1 VQQFGGFDTITVHD
15 GTAPGV
21 DSTLMSYLPHA
32 VYNYY
37 QNGGRQCWIVRV
49 CPAATNAR
57 GVVATKAVADVTTPT
72 AGSSFTCN
80 ADGAGKWGNDLVV
93 RVAQQTLDASTPPK
107 LIFSLTV
114 SRFSDSTLLETFS
127 NLSMTGVPGTR
138 PVLAAIND
146 PLAGSRYINV
156 VMGTNVDPAAG
167 SYQLAA
173 GVDPGTPAAGDLTT
187 QAVIDAMRVIDS
199 PLIVGFQPF
208 VTAAGVTIIPAPGAA
223 AAALNANGRNNC
235 FVVWDGKPLA
245 LATGGDYKADIIALA
260 GQLGAADSYTA
271 LYGPWIT
278 VPDPSRAGATITVPP
293 SGSVIGM
300 IARVDA
306 TVGPWRAPAG
316 TPAVLST
323 AVAPELR
330 FTETDQGTLNSQNI
344 NVIRPVPG
352 SGICVMGAR
361 TRKLYGPDR
370 YVSDR
375 RTLIY
380 IEESIKRSTQWAV
393 FENNDQR
400 LWSSLRNAVINLLQP
415 VWESGGLAGNS
426 ASDAYFVHCDDT
438 LNNPQV
444 IQSGEV
450 RMEVGLALQFP
461 AEFVVIRVSQFDS
474 GSSIVSEAIT
484 I

>member
-1 VQQFGGFDTITVHD
+1 
-15 GTAPGV
+15 
-21 DSTLMSYLPHA
+21 
-32 VYNYY
+32 
-37 QNGGRQCWIVRV
+37 
-49 CPAATNAR
+49 
-57 GVVATKAVADVTTPT
+57 
-72 AGSSFTCN
+72 
-80 ADGAGKWGNDLVV
+80 
-93 RVAQQTLDASTPPK
+93 
-107 LIFSLTV
+107 
-114 SRFSDSTLLETFS
+114 
-127 NLSMTGVPGTR
+127 
-138 PVLAAIND
+138 
-146 PLAGSRYINV
+146 
-156 VMGTNVDPAAG
+156 
-167 SYQLAA
+167 
-173 GVDPGTPAAGDLTT
+173 VDPGTPAAGDLTT

-344 NVIRPVPG
+344 N
-352 SGICVMGAR
+352 
-361 TRKLYGPDR
+361 DR